1 MSRLESSQPDEWSQE
16 PKSQSLGVSELDEF
30 KKTVGEDW
38 NVPLAFVVIF
48 KRHSV
53 KQAEEVLLLVMV
65 CAHQEDEESRRRRI
79 RSTC

>member
-38 NVPLAFVVIF
+38 NVPLAFVIV

-53 KQAEEVLLLVMV
+53 QQAEEVLLLVMV

>member
-38 NVPLAFVVIF
+38 NVPLAFVIILSDIQF
-48 KRHSV
+48 NKP
-53 KQAEEVLLLVMV
+53 KK
-65 CAHQEDEESRRRRI
+65 C
-79 RSTC
+79 CYW